1 VEVLMSL
8 SRYAGD
14 EIFARSQQ
22 IQQQMMQEAQRREAI
37 MDRQRQRDVAAAT
50 GQFIPFTEA
59 DVM

>member
-1 VEVLMSL
+1 MSL

-14 EIFARSQQ
+14 EIFVRSQQ

-50 GQFIPFTEA
+50 GQFIPFSEA

>member
-1 VEVLMSL
+1 MSL

-14 EIFARSQQ
+14 ELFARSQQ
-22 IQQQMMQEAQRREAI
+22 VQQQMMQKAQRREAI

-59 DVM
+59 DIM